1 MNIENVDFFG
11 MKAVKFS
18 AGDYEALVVPEVG
31 GNVVKLVNKA
41 KNVNILR
48 TPTADDIE
56 TFKERP
62 QVYGLPVLFP
72 PNRIANAKYTKNGN
86 TYQFPVTIPQF
97 NNYHHGILKSQ
108 EFKVTKTEITKNAVI
123 VETTFVSNAE
133 NNAIYKNFNHEF
145 TCVISNKLT
154 ADGLEQTVS
163 FTNNSSSNMPLG
175 FGFHTPLN
183 VPFNESKAEDYRLKL
198 SVGQK
203 WELNEATLPTEKL
216 LELDDFEKA
225 LRKDGIIPLSKGYES
240 HFTNQSLE
248 IDAKPYNGAILTDT
262 SKNISVFYE
271 VDENYKHWTLWN
283 NNAAFNYS
291 CPEPMTWMINA
302 PNVSLSDKIS
312 GYQEIKPNETWSA
325 VTKLYVK

>member
-1 MNIENVDFFG
+1 MNIENVDFLG

-18 AGDYEALVVPEVG
+18 AGDYEALVIPEVG
-31 GNVVKLVNKA
+31 GNVVQLVNKA

-48 TPTADDIE
+48 TPTTEDIE

-72 PNRIANAKYTKNGN
+72 PNRIGNASYTKNGK
-86 TYQFPVTIPQF
+86 TYTFPVTIPQF

-108 EFKVTKTEITKNAVI
+108 EFKVTKTEITENAVI
-123 VETTFVSNAE
+123 VETTFVSNPE
-133 NNAIYKNFNHEF
+133 NNAIYQNFDHEF

-154 ADGLEQTVS
+154 ANGLEQTVS

-183 VPFNESKAEDYRLKL
+183 VPFNENDAKNYRLKL
-198 SVGQK
+198 SAGQK
-203 WELNEATLPTEKL
+203 WELNDATLPTEKL
-216 LELDDFEKA
+216 LDLDDFESD

-240 HFTNQSLE
+240 HFTNKPLE
-248 IDAKPYNGAILTDT
+248 IDGKSYNGAILTDT

-271 VDENYKHWTLWN
+271 VDKNYKHWTLWN

-302 PNVSLSDKIS
+302 PNVSLSDEIS

-325 VTKLYVK
+325 TTKLYVK